1 MWFGEYEAVL
11 LQMDSLEVSAWKT
24 QILELCDELLGE
36 GLYSEERLRKICR
49 SESHYFYTI
58 IKENSLAGI
67 FYCYA
72 DRFGDLPFAS
82 DITVPF
88 LPEDARVGVGQSIAL
103 KQEVRQQGI
112 SESLLNYGTRLL
124 FEQEGA
130 EAVLIPAW
138 MKGDKIPAKPHLE
151 KCSYELL
158 QIVEKPWASCETL
171 KCPFCGTVP
180 CSCDGAIYM
189 KRRGRNH
196 GE

>member
-11 LQMDSLEVSAWKT
+11 LELDSPEFLERKT
-24 QILELCDELLGE
+24 QILEFCDALLGE
-36 GLYSEERLRKICR
+36 GLYSEMRLRKICR
-49 SESHYFYTI
+49 SESHYFYTVM
-58 IKENSLAGI
+58 KKNSLVGI

-72 DRFGDLPFAS
+72 DRFGDIPFAS

-103 KQEVRQQGI
+103 KKEVRQRGV

-124 FEQEGA
+124 FEKERA

-138 MKGDKIPAKPHLE
+138 MKGDRIPAKSHLE

-180 CSCDGAIYM
+180 CSCDGAIYV

>member
-1 MWFGEYEAVL
+1 MRFGEYETVL
-11 LQMDSLEVSAWKT
+11 LQLDSPEFLEQKGR
-24 QILELCDELLGE
+24 ILKLCDELLGE
-36 GLYSEERLRKICR
+36 GLYSEERLRTICQ
-49 SESHYFYTI
+49 SKSHYFYI
-58 IKENSLAGI
+58 IVKEKSLMGI

-72 DRFGDLPFAS
+72 DRFGNVPFAS

-103 KQEVRQQGI
+103 KKEVRRQGV
-112 SESLLNYGTRLL
+112 SEGLLNYGTQLL
-124 FEQEGA
+124 FEKEQA

-189 KRRGRNH
+189 KRRGRKH
-196 GE
+196 G